1 MSALK
6 QKTLNKKVKFDG
18 VGLHKGQKVSM
29 SVLPSR
35 PNTGIMF
42 KRVDLKNN
50 NIIIPNVF
58 NVSNA
63 TLCTSFSN

>member
-6 QKTLNKKVKFDG
+6 QKTLKNKIKFEG

-42 KRVDLKNN
+42 KRVD
-50 NIIIPNVF
+50 
-58 NVSNA
+58 
-63 TLCTSFSN
+63 